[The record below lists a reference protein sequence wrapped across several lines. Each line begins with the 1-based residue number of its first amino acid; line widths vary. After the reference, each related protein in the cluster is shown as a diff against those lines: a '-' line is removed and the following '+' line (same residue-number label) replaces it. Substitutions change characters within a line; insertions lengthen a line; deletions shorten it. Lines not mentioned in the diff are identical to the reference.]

1 MYSLSAPSYS
11 LPKQGRCTETNVS
24 DFDMKQRSALLPM
37 FCLSFRI
44 NQLVTED
51 MQWVEDAVTGLG
63 MTLNTKKIN
72 TFKLWHS
79 CGPVQ
84 KLQHL
89 SGEHQNI
96 HQPTLAAYVWTYVYG
111 LKFHAAFKT
120 QTDQKLK
127 SLLWLQLNWSQSSTH
142 SDVLSD
148 IRSLVSYLSWGFA
161 WKFTRFACRR
171 CACIQWNAHCMH
183 RKISIMQL
191 EAFILQKK
199 AKKKVSEFTT
209 CKPAWKIT
217 SSRRPSGTSHT
228 CAHFS

>member
-1 MYSLSAPSYS
+1 MQWPALEWLWILRKSTHSSS
-11 LPKQGRCTETNVS
+11 DIHVGRCKNYSIFQVS
-24 DFDMKQRSALLPM
+24 TKTST
-37 FCLSFRI
+37 S
-44 NQLVTED
+44 QLWRH
-51 MQWVEDAVTGLG
+51 MYGH
-63 MTLNTKKIN
+63 M
-72 TFKLWHS
+72 
-79 CGPVQ
+79 
-84 KLQHL
+84 
-89 SGEHQNI
+89 
-96 HQPTLAAYVWTYVYG
+96 YG

-120 QTDQKLK
+120 QTDQKLT

-183 RKISIMQL
+183 RKTSIMQL